1 MAIPRPALFA
11 GPGRVGLFKSLKN
24 LRGSDL
30 RYAIGYNMSTLR
42 MLGVPL
48 AGLVSLPYDIQQTMN
63 TFKRF
68 SKTATTGSLMP
79 SAQRIGVLSYAKNIV
94 PKARGA
100 LPKTNIGAID
110 RYTSLYFGRQS
121 RQVIKQINRGSGK
134 KAALKAFFNP
144 EVVDREIIKQAKRPT
159 QQNMLHNWQ
168 MSTYMR
174 AITGA
179 PDPIRN
185 NPFMQAKQYMAR
197 SKNSRQIT
205 PFTLNARQGIV
216 DSKNEHI
223 MMANERFEQIM
234 GGLEVGA
241 FTNPEAH
248 IKSVMDNEMMSYM
261 LETIDKDSAHLRT
274 NLSKQAKAAHK
285 ARRRNTVQAYY
296 AQSGIDRADGVGNR
310 YNLSQENYRINELR
324 NPYNGNLA
332 GYSTDSLE
340 EYAKKNIN
348 TGLKDVINSEPR
360 FKQAMEGGMN
370 DPSFAGLVNN
380 LAVELG
386 FSSQTISRNTP
397 GATIDQLLMSLGNLG
412 ITMSLD
418 TNDFQKAARNATLN
432 FNTQIKSI
440 VNFTREVDKLGM
452 TSLSD
457 ALTRMIV
464 SQEGLKELGKTGALE
479 ALEFSLTSRKDDSD
493 LRSITG
499 GTGEVFFQNEDLI
512 KGDLIKVRQA
522 ANNEVMEHLGSGGGM
537 VNSKTGTKLGNY
549 FYSPHMKS
557 GGMGVVES
565 ALHFYYDD
573 ERDTN
578 NQRYYRSYQSMRYA
592 ENKRRALTSAKKGNS
607 TVINGE
613 RYITQGGKAYKIQN
627 IKEHIRIDAGDGTI
641 RSINLIDG
649 SLQNAIKRKV
659 ENLRTIISD
668 PRMEATYGRGI
679 QSLKYELAMLT
690 HIESELVKGA
700 MSMSFTGMNSS
711 KKNVSI
717 QKINAHSRMVEAEGI
732 KMKVGTTKY
741 GDITGNF
748 SAHRVLQARPDK
760 GHEFATALMEG
771 QQIPNEL
778 TGWNRSGNAYQGG
791 VTVSNEAQRRSENR
805 RTRKPGEDNF
815 IPNKLDIAKSIHI
828 IPLNSKEARKGPGM
842 LAAAVVAGTS
852 DAKRN
857 VKADAVRD
865 IVALE
870 YGGPATDSSGGYSR
884 RTDGMFYLPSYFFTR
899 AAIESAA
906 YLGLDPGNVVKNN
919 EKSLGRSMTMYLKDT
934 DPNRKRA
941 RMDARQTDRGLK
953 EIRKGQKNLRRAQN
967 AFIAAQR
974 KFARRSQDE
983 VMRAMNRRSMKAF
996 QTMEGKADG
1005 MVGNDRFI
1013 DPNSLLMESQD
1024 RFLAEGLA
1032 GMGAKEFN
1040 MTSLGIVKRQ
1050 IGQAGIGGGFVLNKS
1065 TGKMTEITP
1074 AQHTSVYEVEGQ
1086 SIVGRL
1092 PYMPVFDAQIYK
1104 RLLRTNSVEAR
1115 KYLSNTR
1122 TRIGKFQPEYTQ
1134 AVGDLLNNSEF
1145 MMQGLLGVNQF
1156 QTLKNM
1162 IGTKASHVRSGLAQ
1176 AIGLNRIDIPNYQTM
1191 MGLPQGPNSEIG
1203 MIREMLTGGRAK
1215 SNLTTLYLSEMEKSL
1230 KDVMKM
1236 LPASEQAII
1245 MQKVRYI
1252 AASTASK
1259 VGNAIQT
1266 VWARTSVGGSFGS
1279 PGDMMNAL
1287 ERTSILLEQG
1297 FASTTDTAGLLSA
1310 AFDMARTHQDKLKV
1324 AQSLID
1330 TNKSRFI
1337 INNMNT
1343 NRIIEKVV
1351 DSDVVIQIGEVG
1363 LQDVIQEAIE
1373 QDNRIAEREQDDEFV
1388 GSTVGKLNYKS
1399 ENIEVKKGVI
1409 RVSLGADMDE
1419 VIKEMKDIIFE
1430 DDAKYLQTE
1439 EIARQLSYK
1448 FSFSRNE
1455 GIYAEKL
1462 MEYYERKGTAP
1473 TLDNIGSIDGRS
1485 RDGSGVNVHDARKI
1499 SPTEKFRNTKGEY
1512 PDDIYNF
1519 ISFSQNAITETLSP
1533 ENLAKDFFDKNLHLF
1548 VDPEGSLYDN
1558 FKQTRLR
1565 TGHTSLKA
1573 IEYSNFEGTI
1583 GAYFHKVGFEDSK
1596 RFILSLVNEAR
1607 KGNGGKAQRDRKIF
1621 VEKFLQHP
1629 GVGLHY
1635 LESELKGNKGLE
1647 SSNHS
1652 LRDIYHYYKS
1662 KGNRGIHGAF

>member
-1 MAIPRPALFA
+1 MAIPRPALLA

-24 LRGSDL
+24 LRGSEL

-68 SKTATTGSLMP
+68 SKTATTGSLVP
-79 SAQRIGVLSYAKNIV
+79 SAQRIGVLSYARNVV

-100 LPKTNIGAID
+100 LPRTNVGAID

-121 RQVIKQINRGSGK
+121 RQVIKKINQGSGK

-144 EVVDREIIKQAKRPT
+144 EVVDREIQRQAKRPT

-168 MSTYMR
+168 MATYMR
-174 AITGA
+174 AVTGA

-197 SKNSRQIT
+197 SKNSRKIT
-205 PFTLNARQGIV
+205 PFTLDARKGLL

-234 GGLEVGA
+234 GGLEAGA

-248 IKSVMDNEMMSYM
+248 IKSVMDNQMMSYM

-274 NLSKQAKAAHK
+274 NLSRQARAAHK
-285 ARRRNTVQAYY
+285 ARRTNTVQAYY
-296 AQSGIDRADGVGNR
+296 AQSGMDRADGVGNR
-310 YNLSQENYRINELR
+310 YNLSQENYRINEKR
-324 NPYNGNLA
+324 NPYNGGLA
-332 GYSTDSLE
+332 GYSTDDLDDF
-340 EYAKKNIN
+340 AKNNIN
-348 TGLKDVINSEPR
+348 RNIKEIINNESR

-370 DPSFAGLVNN
+370 EPNFARLVNN

-386 FSSQTISRNTP
+386 FSSQTIGRNTP

-418 TNDFQKAARNATLN
+418 TNDFQKAARNASLN

-452 TSLSD
+452 TNLSD
-457 ALTRMIV
+457 ALTRMVV

-479 ALEFSLTSRKDDSD
+479 ALEFSLTSNKNDSD

-499 GTGEVFFQNEDLI
+499 GTGEAFFQNEDLI

-522 ANNEVMEHLGSGGGM
+522 ANNELMEHLAGGGGM
-537 VNSKTGTKLGNY
+537 VNSKHGTKLGNY

-565 ALHFYYDD
+565 ALHFYYND

-578 NQRYYRSYQSMRYA
+578 QQRYYRSYQSMKYA
-592 ENKRRALTSAKKGNS
+592 ENKRRALLSSKKGNS

-613 RYITQGGKAYKIQN
+613 RYINDGGKSYKIQN
-627 IKEHIRIDAGDGTI
+627 IKEHIKIDMGDGTI
-641 RSINLIDG
+641 KSINLIDG
-649 SLQNAIKRKV
+649 SLQSAIKRKV
-659 ENLRTIISD
+659 TNLRSIISD
-668 PRMEATYGRGI
+668 PRKEAEYGLGV

-690 HIESELVKGA
+690 HVESELRKGA
-700 MSMSFTGMNSS
+700 MSMSFTGMGKS
-711 KKNVSI
+711 KKKVKIN
-717 QKINAHSRMVEAEGI
+717 KINAHSRMVEAEGI
-732 KMKVGTTKY
+732 KMKVGTSKY
-741 GDITGNF
+741 GDITGDF

-771 QQIPNEL
+771 SQIPNEL

-805 RTRKPGEDNF
+805 RTRKTGDDNY

-852 DAKRN
+852 SPKRN

-865 IVALE
+865 IMALE

-906 YLGLDPGNVVKNN
+906 YLGLDPGNIVKNN
-919 EKSLGRSMTMYLKDT
+919 EKSLGRNMTMYLKDT

-941 RMDARQTDRGLK
+941 RMDARKTDRGLK

-1005 MVGNDRFI
+1005 AVGNDRFI
-1013 DPNSLLMESQD
+1013 DPESLLSESKD

-1032 GMGAKEFN
+1032 GMGAREFN

-1065 TGKMTEITP
+1065 TDKMTEITP
-1074 AQHTSVYEVEGQ
+1074 SQFSSVYEVEGQ

-1104 RLLRTNSVEAR
+1104 RLLRTNTIEAR
-1115 KYLSNTR
+1115 NYLKNTR

-1134 AVGDLLNNSEF
+1134 QVGDLLNNSEF

-1162 IGTKASHVRSGLAQ
+1162 IGTKASDVRSGLAQ
-1176 AIGLNRIDIPNYQTM
+1176 AIGLNRLDIPNYQTM
-1191 MGLPQGPNSEIG
+1191 VGLPQGPNSEIG
-1203 MIREMLTGGRAK
+1203 MIREMLAGGRAK
-1215 SNLTTLYLSEMEKSL
+1215 SNLTTLYLSEMEKAL

-1266 VWARTSVGGSFGS
+1266 VWARTSAGGSFNTA
-1279 PGDMMNAL
+1279 GDMMNAL

-1297 FASTTDTAGLLSA
+1297 FAATTDTAGLLSA

-1343 NRIIEKVV
+1343 GRIIEKVV
-1351 DSDVVIQIGEVG
+1351 DSDVVIQIGEEG
-1363 LQDVIQEAIE
+1363 LQDVVEQAIE
-1373 QDNRIAEREQDDEFV
+1373 EDNRIAERELDDDFV
-1388 GSTVGKLNYKS
+1388 GNTVNKVNYKS
-1399 ENIEVKKGVI
+1399 ENITVEKGVV
-1409 RVSLGADMDE
+1409 RVTSGADMDQ

-1430 DDAKYLQTE
+1430 DDAAYQGTE

-1448 FSFSRNE
+1448 FSFSTRE

-1462 MEYYERKGTAP
+1462 MEYYERKGTSP

-1499 SPTEKFRNTKGEY
+1499 SPTEKFKNRKGEY

-1519 ISFSQNAITETLSP
+1519 LSFSQNAITEILTP
-1533 ENLAKDFFDKNLHLF
+1533 ENLAKDFFDKKLHLF

-1565 TGHTSLKA
+1565 TGHNSLNA
-1573 IEYSNFEGTI
+1573 IEFSNFEGTI

-1596 RFILSLVNEAR
+1596 RFILALVHESR
-1607 KGNGGKAQRDRKIF
+1607 KGTGGTAQRDRKIF

-1652 LRDIYHYYKS
+1652 LRDIYHYYKN